1 MEPVAYVF
9 LERCMAADYKRHM
22 CADQAEYIANT
33 GVPDTNAA
41 EQSLFVLKLAAD
53 STIWG

>member
-1 MEPVAYVF
+1 
-9 LERCMAADYKRHM
+9 MAADYKRHM